1 MTFLHCQGL
10 PGFDAA
16 LRECA
21 DQDASVQEMKEME
34 RQKVCVC
41 VCLPLLSN
49 QSFYRLIASYWM
61 GG

>member
-41 VCLPLLSN
+41 VCV
-49 QSFYRLIASYWM
+49 FAIA
-61 GG
+61 